1 MSLNPSTNQVNSPSA
16 LEQYQKVE
24 KDKLPT
30 PENSAPTLSSKQA
43 LNAAILHAN
52 HEVSISSKNEPL
64 ALVYKTAI
72 DAINKELETD
82 YGENAIQT
90 GYDSG
95 LDVSPEATAGR
106 IVNFSTGLFSLY
118 QQQHPEME
126 EQEQVDSFL
135 EVIGGGIDTGFAEA
149 SEILTALDVMEGDI
163 ESNVQK
169 TYDLVQEGL
178 KAFRES
184 FLFEGQSNEPS

>member
-1 MSLNPSTNQVNSPSA
+1 MSLNPSANQVNSPSA
-16 LEQYQKVE
+16 LEQYQKVD
-24 KDKLPT
+24 KDKLPSSD
-30 PENSAPTLSSKQA
+30 NSSPTLSSKQA
-43 LNAAILHAN
+43 LNASILRAN
-52 HEVSISSKNEPL
+52 LEVSISSKNEPL

-72 DAINKELETD
+72 DAINKKLETD

-90 GYDSG
+90 GYDNG

-106 IVNFSTGLFSLY
+106 IVSFSTGLFSLY

-135 EVIGGGIDTGFAEA
+135 EIIGGGIDTGFAEA

-163 ESNVQK
+163 KNNVQK

-178 KAFRES
+178 AAFRES
-184 FLFEGQSNEPS
+184 FLFEDPSKESS

>member
-24 KDKLPT
+24 KDKLPRS
-30 PENSAPTLSSKQA
+30 ENSQATLSSKQA
-43 LNAAILHAN
+43 LNASILRAN
-52 HEVSISSKNEPL
+52 LEVSISSKNEPL

-72 DAINKELETD
+72 DAINKELGTE

-95 LDVSPEATAGR
+95 LDVSPEATADR
-106 IVNFSTGLFSLY
+106 IVNFSTGLFLLY

-126 EQEQVDSFL
+126 EQEQIDSFL

-163 ESNVQK
+163 ASNVQK

-178 KAFRES
+178 KTFREK
-184 FLFEGQSNEPS
+184 FLFEDPTKASS